1 MEAITYEYT
10 SWLDPNDT
18 KSMIDALDLMVGD
31 YQFTCPTIE
40 FADRSVFPVY
50 QQSFFLWN
58 IYFSRRYAETF
69 NSVFQYYYDHRA
81 SNHPWPNWTGV
92 LHGDEINFVFGEPLN
107 RSLDYNDEEKA
118 FAKDVMTFWSNFAKT
133 G

>member
-1 MEAITYEYT
+1 MPEA
-10 SWLDPNDT
+10 
-18 KSMIDALDLMVGD
+18 K
-31 YQFTCPTIE
+31 
-40 FADRSVFPVY
+40 
-50 QQSFFLWN
+50 FLTPQLN
-58 IYFSRRYAETF
+58 FLIHLFRYAETY
-69 NSVFQYYYDHRA
+69 NNVFQYYYDHRA

-133 G
+133 GWVRCLALQSIDSLKKNSGLVLCNRI